1 MNKKQKKKQN
11 HESSKKDD
19 HIHIKEPGTYPLN
32 TFEVFNKIVE
42 IMKNRG
48 CQDQTNKILNP
59 FYGVY
64 VD

>member
-42 IMKNRG
+42 IMKNKV
-48 CQDQTNKILNP
+48 CYSTSNI
-59 FYGVY
+59 
-64 VD
+64 

>member
-19 HIHIKEPGTYPLN
+19 HIHIKEHGTNPLN

-48 CQDQTNKILNP
+48 CQDQTNRILDP
-59 FYGVY
+59 FFGVY
-64 VD
+64 VE